1 MTSPIKSLLRRFDE
15 GDSRLRRIILM
26 YRGAIAAV
34 KDNLV
39 VSRAPDRKLFRI
51 RLERLLS
58 RIEQWSGDD
67 QEIGDSLVSFIAIL
81 SDYRLGE
88 EHEFAEQQQQLR
100 KTVVSLSSLVETI
113 RQQHGERG
121 RELEEVTMA
130 LESALFEP
138 DAHRIHEM
146 MQQQIRT
153 LKSNIVGL
161 SELSFDTTK
170 LIGDHIAG
178 LERIAKA
185 HDGASSPGLST
196 GMTCPGEEADQDA
209 VLRNYIDRYELF
221 CVLSAELGGLDDIQR
236 EWGIPALNHIQ
247 SEFAKRVERACA
259 GTTVQQIW
267 RKGKVFL
274 VLNQAI
280 EQASQRQAKLR
291 INLTEP
297 FHLTC
302 PVGKAE
308 LRLPFQLGLAEY
320 AHGESLEDL
329 MRRLYESAKEQQ
341 LVAV

>member
-1 MTSPIKSLLRRFDE
+1 
-15 GDSRLRRIILM
+15 M

-81 SDYRLGE
+81 TDYRLGE

-100 KTVVSLSSLVETI
+100 KTVVSLLSLVETI

-121 RELEEVTMA
+121 RELEDVTMA

-138 DAHRIHEM
+138 DVHRIHET
-146 MQQQIRT
+146 MQQQIRS

-170 LIGDHIAG
+170 LIGDHIVG
-178 LERIAKA
+178 LERIAKV
-185 HDGASSPGLST
+185 HEDASSAGSGLNL
-196 GMTCPGEEADQDA
+196 PRHGEEADQEA
-209 VLRNYIDRYELF
+209 VFQDYIDRYELF
-221 CVLSAELGGLDDIQR
+221 CVVSVEIGGLDDIQR
-236 EWGIPALNHIQ
+236 EWGIPALNHILA
-247 SEFAKRVERACA
+247 EFEKRVERACA
-259 GTTVQQIW
+259 GTTVKQLW

-280 EQASQRQAKLR
+280 EQANQRQMKLR

-302 PVGKAE
+302 PMGKAE
-308 LRLPFQLGLAEY
+308 LRLPFQMGLAEY
-320 AHGESLEDL
+320 AHGESLGDL
-329 MRRLYESAKEQQ
+329 MRRLEESANEQQ